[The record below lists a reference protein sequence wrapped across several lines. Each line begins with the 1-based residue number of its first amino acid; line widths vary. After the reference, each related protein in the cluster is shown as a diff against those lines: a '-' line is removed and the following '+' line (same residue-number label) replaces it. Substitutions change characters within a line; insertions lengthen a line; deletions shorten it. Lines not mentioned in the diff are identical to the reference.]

1 MSAALLLLLLV
12 PLARD
17 LFHDKGRKVAKSQE
31 KKEYLDKFFFFF
43 FFSFGRERG
52 FTTFSRPPANQQ
64 QLWFPRRDFDRQK
77 KLVHTIRKERA
88 SAEAEE
94 EEEK

>member
-17 LFHDKGRKVAKSQE
+17 LFHDKGRKVAESQE

-43 FFSFGRERG
+43 LWPGTRFYDLFSS
-52 FTTFSRPPANQQ
+52 SRPTSNN
-64 QLWFPRRDFDRQK
+64 FDSRDVISTVK
-77 KLVHTIRKERA
+77 KNLYTQYVKKE
-88 SAEAEE
+88 
-94 EEEK
+94 KKKKNK